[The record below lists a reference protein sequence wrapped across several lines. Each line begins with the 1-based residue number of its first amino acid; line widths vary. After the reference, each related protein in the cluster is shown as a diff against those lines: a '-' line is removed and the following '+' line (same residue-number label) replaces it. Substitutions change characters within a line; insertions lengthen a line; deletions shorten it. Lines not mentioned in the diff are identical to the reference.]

1 MANPLRIIFAGTPAF
16 AATHLQSL
24 VERDYN
30 VVGVMTQ
37 PDRPAGRGKRMQAS
51 PVKSLAEAHQITLM
65 QPHSLKDDEAV
76 EALRALTPDVMVVVA
91 YGLILPERVL
101 ELPRFGCLNV
111 HASLLPAWR
120 GAAPIHRAIASGDAT
135 TGVTIMQMDA
145 GLDTGDMLLTRSI
158 PITNDHTTGS
168 LTDELAVLGSDALNT
183 VLTALEQHQ
192 ANAIQQPD
200 SGVSYAHKISKAE
213 AEIDWSESANVICR
227 RIAAFNPAPV
237 CFSFLKGE
245 RVKLWLAQVHRGSN
259 GPGNPTSKS
268 GEIVETSKHGI
279 VIHCGGESQLVV
291 HSLQLP
297 GKSPLSAADALNGNA
312 DLLAVGNRFGSNAD

>member
-1 MANPLRIIFAGTPAF
+1 VTNPLRIIFAGTPAF
-16 AATHLQSL
+16 AANHLQSL

-37 PDRPAGRGKRMQAS
+37 PDRPAGRGKRLQAS
-51 PVKSLAEAHQITLM
+51 AVKSLAEVHEIPVM

-145 GLDTGDMLLTRSI
+145 GLDTGDMLLTSSVAIRD
-158 PITNDHTTGS
+158 DHTTGS
-168 LTDELAVLGSDALNT
+168 LTDELAVLGSDALDT
-183 VLTALEQHQ
+183 VLSALKHHQ
-192 ANAIQQPD
+192 ARAVQQPD

-213 AEIDWSESANVICR
+213 AEIDWSEPANVICR

-237 CFSFLKGE
+237 CFSFLNGQ
-245 RVKLWLAQVHRGSN
+245 RVKLWLAQVDESSRITSN
-259 GPGNPTSKS
+259 PPSTA
-268 GEIVETSKHGI
+268 GEIVESSKRGI
-279 VIHCGGESQLVV
+279 VVNCGDDSRLVIQ
-291 HSLQLP
+291 SLQLP
-297 GKSPLSAADALNGNA
+297 GKSPVSAADALNGNA
-312 DLLAVGNRFGSNAD
+312 ELLAIGNHFGSSTD

>member
-1 MANPLRIIFAGTPAF
+1 MANPLRIVFAGTPPF

-24 VERDYN
+24 IDRGYN

-37 PDRPAGRGKRMQAS
+37 PDRPAGRGKRLQAS
-51 PVKSLAEAHQITLM
+51 AVKNVATANQIPVM
-65 QPHSLKDDEAV
+65 QPASLKDDEAV
-76 EALRALTPDVMVVVA
+76 AALSAFSPDVVVVVA

-101 ELPRFGCLNV
+101 TLPRFGCINV

-120 GAAPIHRAIASGDAT
+120 GAAPIHRAIASGDVE

-145 GLDTGDMLLTRSI
+145 GLDTGDMLLTSR
-158 PITNDHTTGS
+158 ITIRDNHTTGS

-192 ANAIQQPD
+192 ADAVQQPE
-200 SGVSYAHKISKAE
+200 SGVSYAHKIDKAE
-213 AEIDWSESANVICR
+213 AEIDWSESANVISR

-237 CFSFLKGE
+237 CFSFLNGQ
-245 RVKLWLAQVHRGSN
+245 RVKLWLAEVDQRSHKS
-259 GPGNPTSKS
+259 GNTTSVS
-268 GEIVETSKHGI
+268 GEIVETSKRGI
-279 VIHCGGESQLVV
+279 VIHCGSESRLVV

-297 GKSPLSAADALNGNA
+297 GKSAVSAADALNGNA
-312 DLLAVGNRFGSNAD
+312 DLLAVGNCFGSNVD

>member
-1 MANPLRIIFAGTPAF
+1 MTNPLRIVFAGTPPF

-24 VERDYN
+24 IDRGYN

-37 PDRPAGRGKRMQAS
+37 PDRPAGRGKRLQAS
-51 PVKSLAEAHQITLM
+51 AVKNVATANQIPLT
-65 QPHSLKDDEAV
+65 QPASLKDDEAV
-76 EALRALTPDVMVVVA
+76 EALSAFSPDVVVVVA

-101 ELPRFGCLNV
+101 TLPRFGCINV

-120 GAAPIHRAIASGDAT
+120 GAAPIHRAIASGDAE

-145 GLDTGDMLLTRSI
+145 GLDTGDILLTSSI
-158 PITNDHTTGS
+158 PIREDHTTGS

-192 ANAIQQPD
+192 ANAIQQPN
-200 SGVSYAHKISKAE
+200 SGVSYAHKIDKAE
-213 AEIDWSESANVICR
+213 AEIDWAESANVISR

-237 CFSFLKGE
+237 CFSFLKGQ
-245 RVKLWLAQVHRGSN
+245 RIKLWRAQVHRGSN
-259 GPGNPTSKS
+259 GSGNPTSTS

-279 VIHCGGESQLVV
+279 VIRCGGESQLVV

-297 GKSPLSAADALNGNA
+297 GKSPLSAVDALNGNA